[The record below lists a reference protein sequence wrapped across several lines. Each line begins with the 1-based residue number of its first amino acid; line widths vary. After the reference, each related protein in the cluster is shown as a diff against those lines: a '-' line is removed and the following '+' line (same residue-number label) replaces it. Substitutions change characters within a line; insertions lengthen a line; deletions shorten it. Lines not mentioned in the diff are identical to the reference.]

1 MSARSSFRSRA
12 SAAVGTHPVKA
23 TADSARRLVDHR
35 LAAASDY
42 PDMEEARDEARR
54 IRLHTLANLDQYLA
68 RFAKAVEANGGV
80 VHWASEADEANSI
93 IVRIA
98 ADAGARS
105 AVKAKSMVTEEIEL
119 NDALEAAG
127 VDVVETDLGEFIIQ
141 LAGDKPSHIIAPVM
155 HMTRHDVG
163 ALFEDRLG
171 IAPTSD
177 PKELNAAARA
187 HLRRKFLAADIGI
200 SGVNFGV
207 ADSGSIS
214 LVTNEGNGRLTTTAP
229 RVHVAVMGMER
240 LVPSFRD
247 LGVMLSVLARSAT
260 GQKLTSY
267 TTIVTGPRRAG
278 DPDGPDELHVVIL
291 DNGRSHVLGESTA
304 EVLACIRCGACLNV
318 CPVYRECGGHAYGS
332 TYPGPIGA
340 VLNPSLLSIADHGD
354 LAYAS
359 SLCGACLEAC
369 PIRIDLP
376 SMLVD
381 IRNQYA
387 EAGLDHRS
395 VRTAV
400 KLYAK
405 AATRPLAFRALL
417 SAGGLAG
424 KIPLSDDGWITQLPL
439 MGNGWLDYRD
449 FPKPDPR
456 PFHRRWKDRDDS

>member
-187 HLRRKFLAADIGI
+187 PPSAKVPRGRHRHQRRQFRRRRQRFNFPCHQRGKWASHHDSARACTLR
-200 SGVNFGV
+200 
-207 ADSGSIS
+207 
-214 LVTNEGNGRLTTTAP
+214 
-229 RVHVAVMGMER
+229 
-240 LVPSFRD
+240 
-247 LGVMLSVLARSAT
+247 
-260 GQKLTSY
+260 
-267 TTIVTGPRRAG
+267 
-278 DPDGPDELHVVIL
+278 
-291 DNGRSHVLGESTA
+291 
-304 EVLACIRCGACLNV
+304 
-318 CPVYRECGGHAYGS
+318 
-332 TYPGPIGA
+332 
-340 VLNPSLLSIADHGD
+340 
-354 LAYAS
+354 
-359 SLCGACLEAC
+359 
-369 PIRIDLP
+369 
-376 SMLVD
+376 
-381 IRNQYA
+381 
-387 EAGLDHRS
+387 
-395 VRTAV
+395 
-400 KLYAK
+400 
-405 AATRPLAFRALL
+405 
-417 SAGGLAG
+417 
-424 KIPLSDDGWITQLPL
+424 
-439 MGNGWLDYRD
+439 
-449 FPKPDPR
+449 
-456 PFHRRWKDRDDS
+456 